1 MEYRQNINLKSEEVQ
16 ELLGT
21 TPSWVILWGTIFII
35 FTILS
40 LAMVGWVVKY
50 PDVVQAPATLTSEMP
65 PLPVV
70 ARADGYLSDVFV
82 RNDQKV
88 KKGDSLGVI
97 SNPAFYQDVFKL
109 CRKLEDFSAYNTST
123 FHHFEEIESLV
134 LGEIQE
140 PFTTFAMNIRQYQ
153 IQSSGQTEK
162 LSIIQMQSRIRSL
175 ENALEVDR
183 KRLQSVQFTY
193 GLRKKAYAQ
202 SQTDYAHYKIDLKQL
217 EEYRADLSNVETQIK
232 NIEAEIEAK
241 KIEISSLKGQI
252 NFIQQGAKIGSSQT
266 LDRIN
271 ESEKNLRAAVENWKQ
286 NFLLIAPVDGAV
298 SFFEKDGK
306 QKQFVKKGDEIL
318 VVVPEGGER
327 KMVAKVAL
335 PVKENGKVKPN
346 QRVLIRLSSFPY
358 QEYGKLEGKVQYVAE
373 VPKDGFI
380 SLEVSL
386 PEGLKTNKNKTINF
400 EQQLMGTAEIITEE
414 KRFMVRV
421 VESIF

>member
-1 MEYRQNINLKSEEVQ
+1 
-16 ELLGT
+16 
-21 TPSWVILWGTIFII
+21 
-35 FTILS
+35 
-40 LAMVGWVVKY
+40 
-50 PDVVQAPATLTSEMP
+50 
-65 PLPVV
+65 
-70 ARADGYLSDVFV
+70 
-82 RNDQKV
+82 
-88 KKGDSLGVI
+88 
-97 SNPAFYQDVFKL
+97 
-109 CRKLEDFSAYNTST
+109 
-123 FHHFEEIESLV
+123 
-134 LGEIQE
+134 
-140 PFTTFAMNIRQYQ
+140 
-153 IQSSGQTEK
+153 
-162 LSIIQMQSRIRSL
+162 
-175 ENALEVDR
+175 
-183 KRLQSVQFTY
+183 
-193 GLRKKAYAQ
+193 
-202 SQTDYAHYKIDLKQL
+202 AHYKIDLKQL